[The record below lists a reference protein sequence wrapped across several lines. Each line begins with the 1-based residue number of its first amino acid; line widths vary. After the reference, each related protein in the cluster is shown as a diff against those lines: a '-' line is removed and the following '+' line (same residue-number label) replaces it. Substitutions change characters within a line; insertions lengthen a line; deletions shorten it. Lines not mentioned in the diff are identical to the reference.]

1 MHKKDYL
8 NMRRETGRQSQYLF
22 LSLSLFMTIFTLFPY
37 VSIYSFGT
45 DIQPISIVFVFVYI
59 LIVFC
64 YRVPFQSIFVFL
76 MLPFFL
82 SIMLM
87 FLDGDIFSSIRSV
100 LGYATICLVP
110 IVFVYILNKHN
121 RLFVLTLKCST
132 IIYLIVGLIQ
142 LLVNRSFLSFLLNRA
157 STSDSRGVTSL
168 APEPTFYGLICLFF
182 ILFFIALDI
191 QNKRKYILIL
201 LFQIFIL
208 AQSSM
213 VILFLCIF
221 FGYHRICNLKLNTFV
236 FSFLSVI
243 AALYFLNNID
253 SVDNNFRILAIIK
266 MLAENPSN
274 ILALDDS
281 INDRA
286 SAIYFSI
293 KGFFDNYLLPN
304 GFSSYGAYMNA
315 ELPKQDV
322 FLQSSSKTRIMS
334 YYGGILYEL
343 GITGL
348 LIPVTFTIII
358 IRAYAGEIRS
368 MFLYVLFIN
377 TILFSA
383 IPMSFPFIGVYMA
396 CLIYRKTTKATL
408 NVSDNTIKPEPFN
421 RNHTLLSSEVS
432 IIRGV

>member
-1 MHKKDYL
+1 
-8 NMRRETGRQSQYLF
+8 MRRETGRQSKYLF
-22 LSLSLFMTIFTLFPY
+22 LVLSLFTTIFTLFPY

-45 DIQPISIVFVFVYI
+45 DIQPICITFVFVYVV
-59 LIVFC
+59 IVFC
-64 YRVPFQSIFVFL
+64 CGIRFKRIFVFL
-76 MLPFFL
+76 MLPFVLSFL
-82 SIMLM
+82 LI
-87 FLDGDIFSSIRSV
+87 FLDDDLFSAIRSV
-100 LGYATICLVP
+100 LGYATICLIP
-110 IVFVYILNKHN
+110 IVFGYILNKHN
-121 RLFVLTLKCST
+121 RLFVLTLKFAT

-157 STSDSRGVTSL
+157 STSDNRGVTSL

-182 ILFFIALDI
+182 ILCFIALDI
-191 QNKRKYILIL
+191 QNKRRYILIL

-221 FGYHRICNLKLNTFV
+221 FGYHRICNLKLKTFV

-243 AALYFLNNID
+243 AAIYFLSNVA
-253 SVDNNFRILAIIK
+253 SVDGNLRMLVIIK
-266 MLAENPSN
+266 MLVENPSN
-274 ILALDDS
+274 ILALDAS

-304 GFSSYGAYMNA
+304 GFSSYGAYMDT

-322 FLQSSSKTRIMS
+322 FLQSASRSRIMS

-368 MFLYVLFIN
+368 MFLYILFIN

-383 IPMSFPFIGVYMA
+383 IPMSFPFVGVYMA
-396 CLIYRKTTKATL
+396 CLIYRM
-408 NVSDNTIKPEPFN
+408 TIKAKLDVDNNIIKSDTFN
-421 RNHTLLSSEVS
+421 RNRTVLNLELSSN
-432 IIRGV
+432 RGV